1 MGLPAACQG
10 VLLAAH
16 FSPSQ
21 KMAARTIEVCFETRT
36 VDVDDEPKKTR
47 KIVIA
52 YDPNSKPLKC
62 GGAIYRV
69 NDVYDIMHQ
78 HPVTIER
85 LKSTARARLEKNP
98 FFIELPE
105 GVNPLDDVDVK
116 EVLKK
121 RYNTYSIG
129 DKQHWIVHGLKRAK
143 ASAAKPRGYFSVT
156 SQDSFRSHTDASV
169 MSASSSL
176 TAKEARRQAAK
187 TRASSLPLARILF
200 A

>member
-1 MGLPAACQG
+1 
-10 VLLAAH
+10 
-16 FSPSQ
+16 
-21 KMAARTIEVCFETRT
+21 MAARTIEVCFETRT
-36 VDVDDEPKKTR
+36 VDVDGDPKKTR

-52 YDPNSKPLKC
+52 YDPSSKPLKC

-69 NDVYDIMHQ
+69 DDVYDILHQ

-105 GVNPLDDVDVK
+105 GVNPLNEVDVK

-121 RYNTYSIG
+121 KYSTYSIG
-129 DKQHWIVHGLKRAK
+129 DKLHWIVHGLKRAK
-143 ASAAKPRGYFSVT
+143 ASAARPREYSAVT
-156 SQDSFRSHTDASV
+156 SQDSFRSHPDASV

-176 TAKEARRQAAK
+176 TAAKELRRQAAK
-187 TRASSLPLARILF
+187 TRASSLPLARILL